1 MFPDIQAAD
10 SAPLI
15 HALNP
20 VCSETIVDKHAHQ
33 QLKIE
38 CIAPNTL
45 SDEGEN
51 SCIRKLSIILF
62 RKYWNLYT
70 RQICA

>member
-1 MFPDIQAAD
+1 MYPDTQALD

-20 VCSETIVDKHAHQ
+20 VCSDTIVDKHAHQ

-45 SDEGEN
+45 SDTGDN
-51 SCIRKLSIILF
+51 S
-62 RKYWNLYT
+62 
-70 RQICA
+70 